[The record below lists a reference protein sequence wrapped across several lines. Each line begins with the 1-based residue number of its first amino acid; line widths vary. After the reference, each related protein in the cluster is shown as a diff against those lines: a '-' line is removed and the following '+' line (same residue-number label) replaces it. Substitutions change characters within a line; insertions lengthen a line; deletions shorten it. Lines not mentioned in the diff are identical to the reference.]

1 MFESLNTFV
10 LSALV
15 LLSGGVACLF
25 IGRWM
30 DLRPVLTLSLAFWH
44 IALGCYYAGYV
55 LENGGD
61 AFVYYQRAQF
71 DFVEPTLGTGFLI
84 WLSSFPVSLGLTYWP
99 LSLLYNVLGTV
110 GLIAFCAALRETP
123 VAAGL
128 IHGRILVLVC
138 CFLPSLS
145 FWTSGIGKDSLG
157 FLSVG
162 LFLWSTMN
170 LARRQFI
177 AVIAILIMLP
187 VRPHIAALM
196 VLSAAAGTIFV
207 AEVRA
212 SVRFGFASLATGAAV
227 FFVPLALVYSGSTQF
242 TSVAEYVS
250 DRQEQNL
257 GGGSSID
264 IAGMN
269 PASRLLSYLFRPLP
283 NEATGIAQLATSIDN
298 LVLIGLT
305 ILALAALYRA
315 GIVRTFRQYGTALL
329 YGLTALVLLSQVTA
343 NLGLAARQKWM
354 AVPALMLVLCGAWGL
369 AATEGRRRRVRGTPY
384 AARPGRDGP
393 RPGLVATG
401 MSPLREEWPIR
412 PAGTKE

>member
-1 MFESLNTFV
+1 
-10 LSALV
+10 
-15 LLSGGVACLF
+15 
-25 IGRWM
+25 
-30 DLRPVLTLSLAFWH
+30 
-44 IALGCYYAGYV
+44 
-55 LENGGD
+55 
-61 AFVYYQRAQF
+61 
-71 DFVEPTLGTGFLI
+71 
-84 WLSSFPVSLGLTYWP
+84 
-99 LSLLYNVLGTV
+99 
-110 GLIAFCAALRETP
+110 
-123 VAAGL
+123 
-128 IHGRILVLVC
+128 
-138 CFLPSLS
+138 
-145 FWTSGIGKDSLG
+145 
-157 FLSVG
+157 
-162 LFLWSTMN
+162 
-170 LARRQFI
+170 
-177 AVIAILIMLP
+177 
-187 VRPHIAALM
+187 M

-329 YGLTALVLLSQVTA
+329 YGLTALVLLSHVTA